1 MSAAVNKGR
10 RVVSVEEVPTP
21 RIGAGEILVRVE
33 ACGICHTDL
42 KKIEYDLLAPPR
54 IYGHETAGVVAQIGD
69 GVRSVAVGD
78 RVVVFHHIPCMACF
92 YCRRKVYAQCPT
104 YKKVGVTAGYEP
116 AGGGF
121 AQYVRV
127 MDWIVRSGVE
137 KIPDGV
143 SFERACFVEPANT
156 CLKAVVQCDPKPG
169 ETVLV
174 AGQGPIG
181 LLFTMLLRRTGAK
194 IYATDTIERRLE
206 LSRRSGAIESWN
218 PLRED
223 AAERISALTEGRG
236 ADLVIVAASAPGVAE
251 HAIACSRPGSSI
263 LL

>member
-1 MSAAVNKGR
+1 MRAAVYTGEST
-10 RVVSVEEVPTP
+10 VSVESVPTP
-21 RIGAGEILVRVE
+21 RIGPGELLVRVE

-54 IYGHETAGVVAQIGD
+54 VYGHETAGVVAQAGEKVTEYAP
-69 GVRSVAVGD
+69 GGRG
-78 RVVVFHHIPCMACF
+78 VVFHHIPCLDCF

-127 MDWIVRSGVE
+127 MDWIVRGGVE

-143 SFERACFVEPANT
+143 SFDRACFVEPVNT
-156 CLKAVVQCDPKPG
+156 CLKAVAQCDPRPG
-169 ETVLV
+169 DAVLV
-174 AGQGPIG
+174 IGQGPIG

-194 IYATDTIERRLE
+194 IYATDTIERRLD
-206 LSRRSGAIESWN
+206 LSPRCGAIQAWN
-218 PLRED
+218 PRKKD
-223 AAERISALTEGRG
+223 VVSQISDLTEGRG
-236 ADLVIVAASAPGVAE
+236 ADILIVSASAPGLVE
-251 HAIACSRPGSSI
+251 H
-263 LL
+263 

>member
-127 MDWIVRSGVE
+127 MDWIVRGGVE

-143 SFERACFVEPANT
+143 SFDRACFVEPANT
-156 CLKAVVQCDPKPG
+156 CLKGVIQLDPQPEDVV
-169 ETVLV
+169 VIL
-174 AGQGPIG
+174 GQGPIG
-181 LLFTMLLRRTGAK
+181 LLFTMLAK
-194 IYATDTIERRLE
+194 
-206 LSRRSGAIESWN
+206 RSGATMVATDSMPYRRELA
-218 PLRED
+218 LRFG
-223 AAERISALTEGRG
+223 AA
-236 ADLVIVAASAPGVAE
+236 AAFDPRDPGLSDK
-251 HAIACSRPGSSI
+251 IMQMTGG
-263 LL
+263 